1 MGYTHYWYRTKEI
14 DQFNFDCIVNDFSK
28 FLPLFKVLDI
38 QLADGNGMGKPEL
51 SNDLVC
57 FNGKD
62 NCGHKENKQVSIPWP
77 SNNIKSGVAVGSNQ
91 ALSGQWFAGVTLN
104 QRTCNGSCSYETF
117 YFPRVDENSHTVDR
131 VAYRKENGENVY
143 TDPMKVG
150 KYFNCTKTV
159 FRPYDLAV
167 CVFLII
173 AKHHLGTKIFVS
185 SDGEM
190 PQWKDALQ
198 MVKNALNYDSEFK
211 LQ

>member
-77 SNNIKSGVAVGSNQ
+77 SSNIKSGVAVGSNQ

-117 YFPRVDENSHTVDR
+117 YFPRIEEDFRPVEFCNWWP
-131 VAYRKENGENVY
+131 KEEKAR
-143 TDPMKVG
+143 MKKKLG
-150 KYFNCTKTV
+150 LGFACTKTA

-173 AKHHLGTKIFVS
+173 AKHHLGTKIIVS